1 MEPQIADYYNEM
13 PASINVIDKL
23 NEEFIELQDEY
34 NKLKNELERI
44 KPPKVLYS
52 SYEEWDK
59 KNDETFKLI
68 KKDINKWI
76 NNKYNDEPSIPFP
89 IKIHPNLAHILYMHF
104 KLITNE
110 DIYSYKIA
118 YECQERVESFIDG
131 LKISNLLDYFLENTS
146 DHITDVLY
154 DLMIHGDLFSEILY
168 FKSHN

>member
-1 MEPQIADYYNEM
+1 MEPQIVDYYNEM
-13 PASINVIDKL
+13 PACINVIDKL
-23 NEEFIELQDEY
+23 NKEFSDLQDEY

-68 KKDINKWI
+68 KKDIHKWI
-76 NNKYNDEPSIPFP
+76 NNKYYDEPRIPFP
-89 IKIHPNLAHILYMHF
+89 IKIHPNLAHILYMRF

-118 YECQERVESFIDG
+118 YKCQGRVESFIDG
-131 LKISNLLDYFLENTS
+131 LKKSNLLDNFLENTPG
-146 DHITDVLY
+146 DIADVLY
-154 DLMIHGDLFSEILY
+154 GLMIYEDLFSEILY
-168 FKSHN
+168 LNSHI